1 MSGPFERE
9 RGRAQHHASD
19 ERNSIRNVCIEIF
32 IFFYIHFFRL
42 FEYNMSI
49 FNLNALKKSVVC
61 FWFPF
66 GSGYPSV
73 RIFFFEKNRFRS
85 TIYLY
90 PQNKCK
96 MWKNEPK
103 KRIYLD
109 NELVLSVK
117 HAIVPF
123 INRVLK
129 IFIVARPTMNGK
141 QICTTHKAKEREKRL
156 AIRKCWMKYKSSGL

>member
-1 MSGPFERE
+1 MSGIQFETYVLKYL
-9 RGRAQHHASD
+9 S
-19 ERNSIRNVCIEIF
+19 
-32 IFFYIHFFRL
+32 IFFVY
-42 FEYNMSI
+42 
-49 FNLNALKKSVVC
+49 LNTICPFLIWILWKKSVVC

-85 TIYLY
+85 KIYLY